1 MKTDI
6 QIIPAILATTE
17 EEYEQKLKKIEVC
30 PELAE
35 GWIQIDLMD
44 NKFVQNSSIN
54 PEIVFKYPTSLKR
67 ELQLMVEKPWS
78 EWLVKLD
85 LNQSN
90 RIIAPIEVEEI
101 EIREMLATLGGT
113 EIQFGL
119 SLNPETPVKI
129 LEEYITGLDTVLIMS
144 VDPGF
149 SGQQFKPEV
158 LGKIKQLKSLRSDLV
173 IGVDGGI
180 SAENVKLIVEAG
192 ADYLVIGSHLVD
204 GDITENLE
212 KIWARLRG

>member
-1 MKTDI
+1 MRTDI

-35 GWIQIDLMD
+35 GWVQIDLMD
-44 NKFVQNSSIN
+44 NKFVQSSSIN

-113 EIQFGL
+113 EIQLGF

-180 SAENVKLIVEAG
+180 SAENVKLVVEAG
-192 ADYLVIGSHLVD
+192 ADYLVVGSHLVD